1 VTDLGI
7 LPHIAAI
14 GMSLAG
20 FAGLISALLRGP
32 GEWRPF
38 DVIAIRAQV
47 SYGFATVLLALVP
60 IPLAGIVGADAALRS
75 AGIVL
80 LIFSIGWGY
89 IGSRDSRRAKLPL
102 RRRLPF
108 IAISPVQIAAAI
120 WAVVDPRLA
129 VYELALI
136 SLLAYAMPVFFIALV
151 EGRGRAAELP
161 DAGD

>member
-7 LPHIAAI
+7 LPHLAGI

-47 SYGFATVLLALVP
+47 SYGFATVLLALIP
-60 IPLAGIVGADAALRS
+60 IPLAGVIGVDVALRT
-75 AGIVL
+75 AATVLFAFAIV
-80 LIFSIGWGY
+80 WGY

-108 IAISPVQIAAAI
+108 LAIAPLQLATAI
-120 WAVVDPRLA
+120 WAIFDPRLA

-136 SLLAYAMPVFFIALV
+136 ALLAYTMPVFFLALI

-161 DAGD
+161 HSND